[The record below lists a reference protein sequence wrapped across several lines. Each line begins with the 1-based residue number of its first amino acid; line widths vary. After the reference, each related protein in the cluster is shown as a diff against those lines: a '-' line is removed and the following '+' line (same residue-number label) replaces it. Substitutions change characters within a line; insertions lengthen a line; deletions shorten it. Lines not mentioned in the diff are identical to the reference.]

1 MKPIHRL
8 SLKHKIKILHSLFP
22 GEIPLYM
29 NYLKAC
35 AVETMDDREEIA
47 RVWGNNV
54 IQHGY
59 WTFLADRT
67 FDRIRKY
74 GDSFNHCGKLFAKRL
89 FKDRVCLFT
98 LHTLMQYIEIDDCSP
113 KFALA
118 VKLLIE
124 L

>member
-1 MKPIHRL
+1 MKPIYRL
-8 SLKHKIKILHSLFP
+8 SLKDKIKILYSLFP
-22 GEIPLYM
+22 EEIPKYIS
-29 NYLKAC
+29 YLKNC
-35 AVETMDDREEIA
+35 AVETIDDSEEIA
-47 RVWGNNV
+47 RGWGNNV

-67 FDRIRKY
+67 FDCLRRY

-98 LHTLMQYIEIDDCSP
+98 LHTLMQYVETEDCPP
-113 KFALA
+113 KFAMA
-118 VKLLIE
+118 VRLLIE